1 MRPRIDDDLRMMLA
15 AGESPHAIARRMDR
29 TLGSCAMSL
38 HRAGRTDL
46 ARAFW
51 REAKRGAS

>member
-15 AGESPHAIARRMDR
+15 AGESPHAIAARVGR
-29 TLGSCAMSL
+29 TLGSCGMAL

-46 ARAFW
+46 ARQFW
-51 REAKRGAS
+51 REAKRSAS